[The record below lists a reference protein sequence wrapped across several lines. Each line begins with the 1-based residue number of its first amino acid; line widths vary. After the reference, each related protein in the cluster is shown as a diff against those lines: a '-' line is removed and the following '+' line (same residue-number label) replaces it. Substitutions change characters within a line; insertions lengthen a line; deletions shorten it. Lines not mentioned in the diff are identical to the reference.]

1 MKVVFTFGR
10 FNPPTIGHEKL
21 IKKVESVAGSG
32 ADFLIYPSWSQ
43 SPDKDPMPHEV
54 KVKYMKLAFRKY
66 ADKIISDPKCKTAI
80 HVVTK
85 LYDAGYTDVTMV
97 VGGDRV
103 SDFNKLIN
111 KYNGVKSKHG
121 FYEFDNGVKVV
132 SAGERDPDATGVEG
146 MSASKMRKAAAEG
159 DLESFKTGIPAV
171 MPDKMKKQMF
181 DDLRKHMV
189 VQEYERDYK
198 DEYAKFQSSPERI
211 KYRAELNKYNR
222 EKGTYGNGD
231 GKDASHKKGKIVG
244 FEDQSK
250 NRGRREKSRLKG
262 YKQNVAK
269 RAKRK
274 KVAEVHEIG
283 TDEYRRYMQLL
294 TPEEDVLE
302 FPSERALTDAEKKVK
317 ERMVM
322 NFKKNAAQFK
332 KKYGAKWKEVMYAT
346 ATKQAKNEEH
356 MKFSNFRKM

>member
-85 LYDAGYTDVTMV
+85 LFDAGYTDVTMV

-146 MSASKMRKAAAEG
+146 MSASKMRKAAV
-159 DLESFKTGIPAV
+159 DDDFESFKTGIPAV

-198 DEYAKFQSSPERI
+198 DEYEKFQSSPEKI

-262 YKQNVAK
+262 YK
-269 RAKRK
+269 K
-274 KVAEVHEIG
+274 KVRKE
-283 TDEYRRYMQLL
+283 
-294 TPEEDVLE
+294 
-302 FPSERALTDAEKKVK
+302 
-317 ERMVM
+317 ERMT
-322 NFKKNAAQFK
+322 FK
-332 KKYGAKWKEVMYAT
+332 E
-346 ATKQAKNEEH
+346 
-356 MKFSNFRKM
+356 SRKS

>member
-32 ADFLIYPSWSQ
+32 ADFLIYPSWTQ

-66 ADKIISDPKCKTAI
+66 ADKVISDPKCKTAI

-111 KYNGVKSKHG
+111 KYNGVKSTHG
-121 FYEFDNGVKVV
+121 YYEFANGVKVV

-159 DLESFKTGIPAV
+159 DFESFKTGIPKV
-171 MPDKMKKQMF
+171 MPDKMKKKMF
-181 DDLRKHMV
+181 EELRKYMV

-262 YKQNVAK
+262 YK
-269 RAKRK
+269 
-274 KVAEVHEIG
+274 
-283 TDEYRRYMQLL
+283 
-294 TPEEDVLE
+294 
-302 FPSERALTDAEKKVK
+302 KKVK
-317 ERMVM
+317 
-322 NFKKNAAQFK
+322 K
-332 KKYGAKWKEVMYAT
+332 
-346 ATKQAKNEEH
+346 EEH
-356 MKFSNFRKM
+356 MKFSHFRKM

>member
-85 LYDAGYTDVTMV
+85 LFDAGYTDVTMV

-146 MSASKMRKAAAEG
+146 MSASKMRKAAV
-159 DLESFKTGIPAV
+159 DDDFESFKTGIPAV

-198 DEYAKFQSSPERI
+198 DEYEKFQSSPEKI

-262 YKQNVAK
+262 YKKGV
-269 RAKRK
+269 K
-274 KVAEVHEIG
+274 KE
-283 TDEYRRYMQLL
+283 
-294 TPEEDVLE
+294 
-302 FPSERALTDAEKKVK
+302 
-317 ERMVM
+317 ERMT
-322 NFKKNAAQFK
+322 FK
-332 KKYGAKWKEVMYAT
+332 E
-346 ATKQAKNEEH
+346 
-356 MKFSNFRKM
+356 SRKL